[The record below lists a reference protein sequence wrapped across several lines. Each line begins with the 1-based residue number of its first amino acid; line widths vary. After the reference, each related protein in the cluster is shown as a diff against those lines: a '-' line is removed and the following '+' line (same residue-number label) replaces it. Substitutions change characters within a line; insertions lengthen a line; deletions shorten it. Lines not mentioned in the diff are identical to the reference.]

1 MLNSVEDP
9 LLFYKIAK
17 PALFKVCVHKAS
29 LTQHMLASS
38 GLHYL
43 GIHREVQ
50 RFSTLIGQEQAVPL
64 FLTGPPANDPL
75 LSCKSTFWNIRMAA
89 NISKFSLLWRISHFT
104 NKVHSSYDPQLAK
117 LVTASGRKRKEG
129 SAFSSLRKVWWAK
142 AFLRV
147 TGGQTGTQT
156 LTDSDS
162 SSWSPRVDCVQLNGG
177 QVETAA
183 DWEFGIL
190 LKRDIPYE
198 WVYFCTMF
206 KCSMCR
212 ADTREKF
219 PQEESWPQKT
229 PKNPYGL
236 IKCDLFSH
244 KGIIWQK

>member
-38 GLHYL
+38 GLHYPR
-43 GIHREVQ
+43 IHREVQ

-64 FLTGPPANDPL
+64 FLTGLPVIDPL
-75 LSCKSTFWNIRMAA
+75 LSCKSKFWNIRMVAK
-89 NISKFSLLWRISHFT
+89 ISKFSLLRGISHFT
-104 NKVHSSYDPQLAK
+104 NKVHSTYDLQLAK
-117 LVTASGRKRKEG
+117 LVTALGRERKEG
-129 SAFSSLRKVWWAK
+129 SAFCSLRKVRWAK
-142 AFLRV
+142 SFLRV
-147 TGGQTGTQT
+147 TAGQTSTQT
-156 LTDSDS
+156 LTGWDS

-198 WVYFCTMF
+198 RVYFCTMF
-206 KCSMCR
+206 TDMQ
-212 ADTREKF
+212 TL
-219 PQEESWPQKT
+219 EEVSPGGDLATKKT
-229 PKNPYGL
+229 QWYDWLMINMN
-236 IKCDLFSH
+236 
-244 KGIIWQK
+244 